1 MKNFVNCYPNGNVT
15 VLGITIG
22 DDFQYVMKLASL
34 YDGKTDMH
42 EIIIPS
48 YKISDNLYVSISYKF
63 DNKKCVDITIKSC
76 TDRTINVWDAVNV
89 LMSMLD
95 SSLFVINNSSSNHDS
110 IKYRYLNS
118 LFDISVCTQ
127 FNSDYRKIIA
137 VMHISSR
144 YWECFGNKLNS
155 ESVMNRIFH
164 LYKIDT
170 HSGQNW
176 LKYYYLVLSMIVA
189 SVFIYCCCIFLLNSK
204 TTMDSNIRYTL
215 QDRYVLDNETG
226 KVYHISTSFPPK
238 KVFDASLLK

>member
-22 DDFQYVMKLASL
+22 DDFQYVMKLASS
-34 YDGKTDMH
+34 YGGKTCMH
-42 EIIIPS
+42 EVIIPS
-48 YKISDNLYVSISYKF
+48 YKINDNLYVSILYKF
-63 DNKKCVDITIKSC
+63 DNNKCVDITIKSC
-76 TDRTINVWDAVNV
+76 ADRTINVWDAVNV
-89 LMSMLD
+89 FMSMLD

-118 LFDISVCTQ
+118 LLDISICTQ
-127 FNSDYRKIIA
+127 FNADDRKIIA

-144 YWECFGNKLNS
+144 YCECFGNKLNS
-155 ESVMNRIFH
+155 ESVMSRIFH

-176 LKYYYLVLSMIVA
+176 LKYYYMVLSMIVA
-189 SVFIYCCCIFLLNSK
+189 SVFIYCCCIFLLNNK
-204 TTMDSNIRYTL
+204 TIMDSNIRYTL

-226 KVYHISTSFPPK
+226 KVYFISTSFPPK